1 MSFTTRSHR
10 LWRWADYCIVKQR
23 QMLTYS
29 FKEWRILQKRFQFLY
44 WEREREERE
53 YHFVSIANKSISKFS
68 FELLSELRP
77 QKWQN
82 CSSHEGRIE
91 CHADLSRWCKKLS
104 KNCPHPQQ
112 RLVSS
117 NIPIVCSY
125 PHIFNIFKRLE
136 KKYSWNI
143 IN

>member
-29 FKEWRILQKRFQFLY
+29 FKEWRILQKQFQFFLILWY
-44 WEREREERE
+44 ERGEKASK

-91 CHADLSRWCKKLS
+91 CHADLTRWCKKLS

-117 NIPIVCSY
+117 NIPNVCSY
-125 PHIFNIFKRLE
+125 HHTFSTFAKDL
-136 KKYSWNI
+136 K
-143 IN
+143 